1 MAMGLGLD
9 LAEISPNSNPPV
21 CKILDY
27 GKFKYET
34 KKKAQKSKKNQAVT
48 ILKEIQFRP
57 NTDTHDIEFKVK
69 HIQRFLEEGN
79 KVRVSVR
86 FRGREASH
94 ANIGHDLLKQI
105 IDMVGNLGIV
115 EQFPKMEGK
124 VLSLVFGP
132 AGKVVKK
139 PSKPVVSTSSDGKPP
154 KEKAKA
160 KPAESIVKTDS

>member
-69 HIQRFLEEGN
+69 HIQRFLEE
-79 KVRVSVR
+79 
-86 FRGREASH
+86 E
-94 ANIGHDLLKQI
+94 
-105 IDMVGNLGIV
+105 
-115 EQFPKMEGK
+115 
-124 VLSLVFGP
+124 
-132 AGKVVKK
+132 
-139 PSKPVVSTSSDGKPP
+139 
-154 KEKAKA
+154 
-160 KPAESIVKTDS
+160 